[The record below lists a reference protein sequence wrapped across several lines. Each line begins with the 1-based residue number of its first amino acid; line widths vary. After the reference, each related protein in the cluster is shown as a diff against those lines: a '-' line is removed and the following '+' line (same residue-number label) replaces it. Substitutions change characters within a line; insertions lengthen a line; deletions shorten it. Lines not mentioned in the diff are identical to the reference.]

1 VMNPRLGR
9 SVGMTMLARLA
20 LLAVLVVAAA
30 CGEDAPAEPAG
41 LTAAIKYEVIGGDAF
56 RDDKV
61 TIQPDGRASIQTRA
75 GIRTA
80 TLSAAERAA
89 LSREIEA
96 AGLRDLDSAVTE
108 PPIPDALSYRFT
120 YRGHEVETDTGK
132 LPEELR
138 GLIATF
144 NDLIERYGA

>member
-1 VMNPRLGR
+1 VMNSRPGR

-20 LLAVLVVAAA
+20 LLALLVVAAA

-41 LTAAIKYEVIGGDAF
+41 LATAVKYEVIGGDAF
-56 RDDKV
+56 RDDEV

-75 GIRTA
+75 GTRSA
-80 TLSAAERAA
+80 TLTAAERTA

-96 AGLRDLDSAVTE
+96 AGLGDLDSAVTE
-108 PPIPDALSYRFT
+108 PPIPDALSYRFS

-132 LPEELR
+132 LPDELR
-138 GLIATF
+138 GLIASF
-144 NDLIERYGA
+144 DDLIERYGS

>member
-1 VMNPRLGR
+1 
-9 SVGMTMLARLA
+9 MTVLARLA
-20 LLAVLVVAAA
+20 LLALLVLAAG
-30 CGEDAPAEPAG
+30 CGEDAPAEPAA
-41 LTAAIKYEVIGGDAF
+41 LTSAIEYAVIGGDAF

-75 GIRTA
+75 GTRSA
-80 TLSAAERAA
+80 TLTPAERSA
-89 LSREIEA
+89 LSREIES
-96 AGLRDLDSAVTE
+96 AGLARLDSAVSE

-120 YRGHEVETDTGK
+120 YRGHQVETDTGM
-132 LPEELR
+132 LPDALR